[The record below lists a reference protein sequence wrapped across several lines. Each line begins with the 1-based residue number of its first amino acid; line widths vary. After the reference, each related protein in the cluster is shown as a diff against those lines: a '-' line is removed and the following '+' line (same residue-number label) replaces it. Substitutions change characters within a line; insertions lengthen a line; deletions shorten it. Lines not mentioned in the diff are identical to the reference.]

1 MLHKRAIGGAKLQGL
16 SAAVIH
22 QADSII
28 VESIYTHKKGDVSTI
43 ENKKTKATTA
53 KKTNALHSE
62 CVEHPSSL
70 ESSKSAPLQNSAGLT
85 FLILSATA
93 LGILFGIAFQKKAVV
108 R

>member
-53 KKTNALHSE
+53 NKTNALHSE
-62 CVEHPSSL
+62 CVEHPSPL
-70 ESSKSAPLQNSAGLT
+70 ESLKSAPLQTLPG
-85 FLILSATA
+85 
-93 LGILFGIAFQKKAVV
+93 
-108 R
+108 

>member
-43 ENKKTKATTA
+43 ENKKKNQSHNR
-53 KKTNALHSE
+53 K
-62 CVEHPSSL
+62 
-70 ESSKSAPLQNSAGLT
+70 QN
-85 FLILSATA
+85 
-93 LGILFGIAFQKKAVV
+93 
-108 R
+108 